1 MPVMKLTSV
10 FVCQQCGFRS
20 FQFLG
25 RCPECGTWNS
35 LVEQVEERSKV
46 QGLGSMGKGR
56 KVGEGAKITYLSE
69 VEKQHFERLSTG
81 LGEFDRVLGGPARN
95 ASRIDAGGGIVPG
108 SLVLVSGD
116 PGIGK
121 STLLTQLALGLN
133 QRLDVRSGKI
143 DEEVRGLKLEDQ
155 ISNIQPHSPSSNLQH
170 PTSNVLYV
178 AGEESAHQIKIRAER
193 INPKADLAILNETDV
208 DVICEV
214 IRNLRLDVRSG
225 KIDDEVRGLKVE
237 SPSSNFQSQ
246 NPASKDRQVASSA
259 YLQHP
264 ISLIIIDS
272 IQTLET
278 SDLTGVAG
286 SVGQVREC
294 AHRLQKVA
302 KSLHVPIFLV
312 GHVTKE
318 GTVAGPK
325 TLEHVVDVVLSLEGE
340 PTSNFRILRSTK
352 NRFGPTDEVGI
363 FEMEETGMVEVKN
376 PSKMFLETKVEA
388 PGSAVVA
395 TLTGLRPLMVEIQA
409 LTTKS
414 FLPAPRRVG
423 TGIDNNRLQLL
434 TAVLQKRLGLPLYDQ
449 DIFVNVTGGLKVFEP
464 AADLAICLAIVSS
477 LKDKVVV
484 PKTMI
489 VGEVGLLGEV
499 REVRGLDKRIAE
511 AKQLGFTNVISS
523 ENAKSLAQAVRL
535 ALR

>member
-1 MPVMKLTSV
+1 MKLTSV

-95 ASRIDAGGGIVPG
+95 ASRSDAGGGIVPG

-133 QRLDVRSGKI
+133 Q
-143 DEEVRGLKLEDQ
+143 
-155 ISNIQPHSPSSNLQH
+155 
-170 PTSNVLYV
+170 
-178 AGEESAHQIKIRAER
+178 
-193 INPKADLAILNETDV
+193 
-208 DVICEV
+208 
-214 IRNLRLDVRSG
+214 RLDVRSG

-449 DIFVNVTGGLKVFEP
+449 DIFVNVTGGLKGFEP
-464 AADLAICLAIVSS
+464 AADLAICLAIVSY

-489 VGEVGLLGEV
+489 VGEDGLLGEV
-499 REVRGLDKRIAE
+499 REVRVLDKRIAE
-511 AKQLGFTNVISS
+511 AKQLGVTNVISS